1 MAVYM
6 VERELPGVT
15 MDQLAAAQ
23 KSAIETGRQFT
34 ARGKN
39 VRYIRTTFVPGEA
52 HCMCLFEADNAEHVR
67 EVNEAAKIPFTRIV
81 EALDLTP
88 LA

>member
-15 MDQLAAAQ
+15 LEQLAAAQ
-23 KSAIETGRQFT
+23 KAAIETGRQFT
-34 ARGKN
+34 GEGKN

-52 HCMCLFEADNAEHVR
+52 HCMCLFEADNPDLVR
-67 EVNEAAKIPFTRIV
+67 EVNEAARIPFTRIV

-88 LA
+88 SG